1 MPVVSKPDIR
11 NCDGIDLLH
20 SLPDNSIDL
29 FLTDPPYMISK
40 DSGMNK
46 LHERKKAGEE
56 LTKTEKKF
64 AKPTNFG
71 KWDEDFTLEILEEF
85 IELYYKKL
93 KPGGTCI
100 VWFDWEKITPLVQ
113 MMKKNKFKQ
122 SRWFVWIKTN
132 PQPLNSKINY
142 LSNAKEIAVSFVKKN
157 KAIYNSS
164 YNKGVYFYPIAAG
177 KDRFHP
183 TQKSLPL
190 FEEPIKEHT
199 NEGDL
204 VVDTFLGSGTT
215 AVAAKR
221 TGRRFIGSEKD
232 SDYFKK
238 IEHRVASCPAPEDV
252 VSKPEEFEVSP
263 TYSVG
268 EYIQVRLEDGD
279 CLAKI
284 LATRDGQVEVEWWYF
299 KDTMPVVSDRVK
311 TDDLVLDNDHPP
323 HWIDVECIQG
333 LEDVS
338 AYKKRFMVT
347 RDRNDNKRK
356 YDVIDKIPNAYE
368 AFMV

>member
-20 SLPDNSIDL
+20 SLPDNSVDL

-71 KWDEDFTLEILEEF
+71 KWDEDFTMEILEEF

-100 VWFDWEKITPLVQ
+100 VWFDIEKISYLIE
-113 MMKKNKFKQ
+113 MMKKNKLQQF
-122 SRWFVWIKTN
+122 RWFVWVKTN

-164 YNKGVYFYPIAAG
+164 YNKGAYFYPIAAG

-190 FEEPIKEHT
+190 FEELIKEHT

-221 TGRRFIGSEKD
+221 TGRRFIGSEID
-232 SDYFKK
+232 PDYFEK

-299 KDTMPVVSDRVK
+299 KDMMPVVSDRVK

-368 AFMV
+368 AFMG